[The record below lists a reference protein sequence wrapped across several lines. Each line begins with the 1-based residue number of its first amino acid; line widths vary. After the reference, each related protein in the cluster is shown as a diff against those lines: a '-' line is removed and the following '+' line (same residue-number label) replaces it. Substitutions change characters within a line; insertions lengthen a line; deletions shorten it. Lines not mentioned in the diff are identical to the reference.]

1 MRSEYFTIFSD
12 EYGRNG
18 RWKMTFHLPE
28 LLEHDIRKQ
37 NKIWTLICKEGYRWP
52 ETICLLDQ
60 YIPEWVEEQKSFW
73 GEVSIQFQ
81 RDYRDPKCIKDKK
94 ERRAIKD
101 KNDSM
106 LAALKRAKK
115 GYERSCKV
123 LKNYIEL
130 KEKYYRE

>member
-1 MRSEYFTIFSD
+1 MRSEDFTIFSD

-18 RWKMTFHLPE
+18 HWKMTFHLPE

-52 ETICLLDQ
+52 EIICLLDQ
-60 YIPEWVEEQKSFW
+60 YIPEWVEEQKS
-73 GEVSIQFQ
+73 IQFQ
-81 RDYRDPKCIKDKK
+81 REYRDPKCIKDKK
-94 ERRAIKD
+94 ERRAIKG

-106 LAALKRAKK
+106 LTALKIAKK
-115 GYERSCKV
+115 DYERSCKV

-130 KEKYYRE
+130 KEKYYKE